1 MTSIFLAI
9 SAGNSPENAMFTNFG
24 FKHIVSAMALINS
37 GSNPVATSSF
47 INDVGG
53 AASEMPTVSV
63 PCSIK
68 LGGCGKQSDAARDSC
83 EPEASMMAIKVVA
96 LRRDS
101 MAFTLYVQKETVLQ
115 LLADSPKGVLDPIF
129 CERNADS
136 RPIRYV
142 NLTVLDPVF
151 RRVLQNLHI
160 SVGVLEVR
168 IHFEVQDIGQT
179 CGKLEGH
186 GRRQ

>member
-9 SAGNSPENAMFTNFG
+9 SAGNSPANAMFTNLG
-24 FKHIVSAMALINS
+24 FKHIASAMALINS

-68 LGGCGKQSDAARDSC
+68 LGGCGKQSDAARDSQ
-83 EPEASMMAIKVVA
+83 EPEAIMMAVKIIA

-101 MAFTLYVQKETVLQ
+101 MTFSLHVQDETVLH
-115 LLADSPKGVLDPIF
+115 LLADAPKGVRDPSS

-136 RPIRYV
+136 R
-142 NLTVLDPVF
+142 
-151 RRVLQNLHI
+151 
-160 SVGVLEVR
+160 
-168 IHFEVQDIGQT
+168 
-179 CGKLEGH
+179 
-186 GRRQ
+186 